1 MNKGFLEIF
10 ILYIAA
16 LAVYGIVICLRCLLP
31 CNIIENLSPLL
42 NDVEQ
47 CLTSAVT
54 IGAIPADIGQTSRCM
69 ELFTCRSCLLT
80 DLAQPCGRPGTDA
93 Y

>member
-54 IGAIPADIGQTSRCM
+54 IGAIPAEYRA
-69 ELFTCRSCLLT
+69 
-80 DLAQPCGRPGTDA
+80 DLEMYGTL
-93 Y
+93 YLQKLSSH